1 MLESAVRCRADYRL
15 VELLQELLDAGG
27 KIHVKGVNLRPVA
40 GGTQLAAEFCLTQSR
55 KERKGENER
64 SVRFGLSFGGFSA
77 KSFIL
82 GLRKPGPGRKPQKN
96 GPLSSSARNPNGK
109 SRLKADS
116 AFMNRGVYYLALVPV
131 LLPGAP
137 GAMAL
142 PLFLQTRSYVDMRQ
156 SIDKEIPDLVWGI
169 TGTD

>member
-1 MLESAVRCRADYRL
+1 
-15 VELLQELLDAGG
+15 
-27 KIHVKGVNLRPVA
+27 
-40 GGTQLAAEFCLTQSR
+40 
-55 KERKGENER
+55 
-64 SVRFGLSFGGFSA
+64 
-77 KSFIL
+77 
-82 GLRKPGPGRKPQKN
+82 
-96 GPLSSSARNPNGK
+96 
-109 SRLKADS
+109 
-116 AFMNRGVYYLALVPV
+116 MNRGVYYLALVPV